1 MRRFLAKSHRCVS
14 IRSGSDGIKG
24 RLNLSATYEN
34 DLAFRSNPVLIPSL
48 SLRVLTR
55 KFAAS
60 FAIAVVMILGLSSFA
75 TAVIAKEAAP
85 NEDPQIEQRMK
96 NLTEQLRC
104 LVCQNE
110 TLADSHAD
118 LAEDLRKQ
126 VREQMKA
133 GKSDKEII
141 AYLTD
146 RYGDFVL
153 YKPPVKATTYLLW
166 FGPFVLLGGG
176 TAVLY
181 RYLSRRRKMIEEKPL
196 SADERRQ
203 AEQLLRSV

>member
-1 MRRFLAKSHRCVS
+1 MRDQQQTDNSCRATRSLAWRRFTARR
-14 IRSGSDGIKG
+14 I
-24 RLNLSATYEN
+24 
-34 DLAFRSNPVLIPSL
+34 VLIL
-48 SLRVLTR
+48 
-55 KFAAS
+55 
-60 FAIAVVMILGLSSFA
+60 AIAIGLFSSGG
-75 TAVIAKEAAP
+75 AVLAKEAQP

-126 VREQMKA
+126 IREQMKA
-133 GKSDKEII
+133 GKSDREII

-153 YKPPVKATTYLLW
+153 YRPPVKATTYLLW

-176 TAVLY
+176 TVVLY
-181 RYLSRRRKMIEEKPL
+181 RYLGRRRKMIEEKPL
-196 SADERRQ
+196 SAEDRKQ
-203 AEQLLRSV
+203 AAEILRSV

>member
-1 MRRFLAKSHRCVS
+1 MGRKIMPPKILLLLLIVVALWSCFGLA
-14 IRSGSDGIKG
+14 
-24 RLNLSATYEN
+24 
-34 DLAFRSNPVLIPSL
+34 LAR
-48 SLRVLTR
+48 
-55 KFAAS
+55 
-60 FAIAVVMILGLSSFA
+60 
-75 TAVIAKEAAP
+75 EAQP
-85 NEDPQIEQRMK
+85 NEDPQLEQRMK
-96 NLTEQLRC
+96 SLTEQLRC

-126 VREQMKA
+126 IREQMKA
-133 GKSDKEII
+133 GKTDKEII

-166 FGPFVLLGGG
+166 FGPFVFLGGG
-176 TAVLY
+176 TVLLY

-196 SADERRQ
+196 SAEERRQ
-203 AEQLLRSV
+203 AAEILRSV